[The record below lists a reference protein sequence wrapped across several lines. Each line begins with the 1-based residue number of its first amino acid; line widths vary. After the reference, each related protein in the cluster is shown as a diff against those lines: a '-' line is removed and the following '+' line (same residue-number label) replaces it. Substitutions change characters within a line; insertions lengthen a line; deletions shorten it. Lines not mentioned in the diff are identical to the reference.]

1 MAPTTRRSS
10 KISILGGKRSQTNRR
25 KPKVTK
31 KRNLSTE
38 EEEVSSN
45 ASDEEECD
53 NIRKFDEYISKPT
66 DNPLVIKL
74 SQKSDLDKLEIRVQ
88 HYMNSNNSDDE
99 NIIDARTNSPMKS
112 SPDCLTRSLQNLDIS
127 SKKAK
132 NPRKS
137 QKDLKTTP
145 ARSTRNSKAKNE
157 FDTPSRARSTRK
169 TIISEQNLMSSGRNL
184 RDRKSINYRY
194 SEEDTTPKSKAESKK
209 RNGTRE
215 SNENEYQTPNK
226 RAFTKREPLN
236 SVDENQTQ
244 TPKSSR
250 KVAAGRSRKSII
262 QADECYQQ
270 ATPKSIS
277 EWKTASKTK
286 NSTPRRKKLLTEK
299 IIHESTTPESSSVS
313 TPKLAKKLLKGTP
326 KSSLGT
332 PKNRV
337 ATPKLRSTLTPST
350 QTRNSTVS
358 KPKTNLQEFRTR
370 LHVSFVPKSLP
381 CREAEFNDIFT
392 FLKGK
397 LTEEIGGCIYISGV
411 PGTGKTAT
419 VNEVISCLKKL
430 VSKGEL
436 SPFEYVDINGMKMTE
451 PRQAYVQIKK
461 KLTGSLSTWEESQR
475 YLHHRFT
482 TPACRRNMTLLLIDE
497 MDLLCTKR
505 QEVVYNLLDW
515 PTHKASHLVVITIAN
530 TMDLPERVLMSRV
543 TSRLGLTRLT
553 FSPYDHIQLMEIV
566 KTRLKDMEGFKPAAI
581 QLVARKVASV
591 SGDAR
596 RALDICRRATEIA
609 ESNNRELV
617 TISDVTDALNEM
629 IANPRVQAI
638 KCCSVMEK
646 IFLEAVC
653 QEVSRTG
660 IEQVTLKNVYLQ
672 FESICL
678 LEGEG
683 VPNITQTLEICR
695 KLASWR
701 LILWESGADLYQSI
715 LLNVTADDIYFS
727 KKKAS

>member
-1 MAPTTRRSS
+1 MAPTTRRSNKNS
-10 KISILGGKRSQTNRR
+10 KRGGKKSQTNARKQKETKRR
-25 KPKVTK
+25 NV
-31 KRNLSTE
+31 STE
-38 EEEVSSN
+38 EQDVSE
-45 ASDEEECD
+45 DE
-53 NIRKFDEYISKPT
+53 IDEYVAQAM
-66 DNPLVIKL
+66 DNPLKLKLCIKV
-74 SQKSDLDKLEIRVQ
+74 DHDKLESTVQ
-88 HYMNSNNSDDE
+88 KFMNSENSDDE
-99 NIIDARTNSPMKS
+99 GIIDAKPKSPMKN
-112 SPDCLTRSLQNLDIS
+112 SPDHLSRSMKNLDIS
-127 SKKAK
+127 NKKTT
-132 NPRKS
+132 NTRKS
-137 QKDLKTTP
+137 QKDLKTAP
-145 ARSTRNSKAKNE
+145 ARITRNSTAPQIKNE
-157 FDTPSRARSTRK
+157 SETPSRARSARK
-169 TIISEQNLMSSGRNL
+169 TLNSEENLMSSGRNL
-184 RDRKSINYRY
+184 RDRKTVDYCDG
-194 SEEDTTPKSKAESKK
+194 EEDSTSRSRSVSKK

-215 SNENEYQTPNK
+215 SNENDLCETPKK
-226 RAFTKREPLN
+226 RAMRTRMSTREPLN
-236 SVDENQTQ
+236 SVDENQTLTNERT
-244 TPKSSR
+244 TPKNAR
-250 KVAAGRSRKSII
+250 KVSTRTRKSII
-262 QADECYQQ
+262 QTEDLNQG
-270 ATPKSIS
+270 TPSSVS
-277 EWKTASKTK
+277 EWKNTSKTK
-286 NSTPRRKKLLTEK
+286 NSTPVRKKLLPEK
-299 IIHESTTPESSSVS
+299 IIN
-313 TPKLAKKLLKGTP
+313 GTP
-326 KSSLGT
+326 KSRVGT
-332 PKNRV
+332 PKSRV

-430 VSKGEL
+430 ESKGEL
-436 SPFEYVDINGMKMTE
+436 SPFEFVDINGMKLTE

-461 KLTGSLSTWEESQR
+461 KLTGSISTWEESHR

-482 TPACRRNMTLLLIDE
+482 TPAPRRNMTLLLIDE

-553 FSPYDHIQLMEIV
+553 FSPYNHIQLMEIV

-609 ESNNRELV
+609 EGSNREFV
-617 TISDVTDALNEM
+617 TILDVTSALNEM

-715 LLNVTADDIYFS
+715 LLNVTANDIYFS
-727 KKKAS
+727 KKKTS